1 MYRGGGDQDLAAPQ
15 APPKLEKP
23 CHGQNCFIFSTS
35 RGVQTQ
41 KWKFP
46 LFLTFLLGSLFYC
59 TGGFKVWFTWP
70 QEEFEEVNQD
80 LKIGKDDQFQKV
92 CSLNLHELQNLEKK
106 PYIHFMKKDD
116 LMITGIKA
124 LHQVINITA
133 SSGLAANMLITNDET
148 NLKILQS
155 SEPDLPGKKVDG
167 LKWTNFLKNVHKKYD
182 TCDTKCPRCPN
193 MDFGTRTG
201 LQKHIDEEHPK
212 DKDLKPFICF
222 DCNRKF
228 RNFNTRE
235 KHLARKFPERIP
247 DLEKMKKKRCL
258 SCGKEIEEESMKKHF
273 EESCQYEGKCRYCF
287 QMWVQET
294 PEMKASWRVPMIMP
308 LSQAHLIKCKKEF
321 QKKFHCPVEGCSNEN
336 MKTEK
341 HLLNC
346 LLSRKGFQKISII
359 FY

>member
-1 MYRGGGDQDLAAPQ
+1 MSP
-15 APPKLEKP
+15 
-23 CHGQNCFIFSTS
+23 
-35 RGVQTQ
+35 
-41 KWKFP
+41 
-46 LFLTFLLGSLFYC
+46 
-59 TGGFKVWFTWP
+59 
-70 QEEFEEVNQD
+70 
-80 LKIGKDDQFQKV
+80 
-92 CSLNLHELQNLEKK
+92 
-106 PYIHFMKKDD
+106 
-116 LMITGIKA
+116 
-124 LHQVINITA
+124 
-133 SSGLAANMLITNDET
+133 
-148 NLKILQS
+148 

-201 LQKHIDEEHPK
+201 LQKHIDKEHPK